1 MDKGNTVD
9 QVKLAESISEH
20 IKIDFV
26 DDYLVKPLDPV
37 KVKKEFSTPVSNQ
50 KPKTDKDGIEA
61 VDYDEVKTEIKEVDS
76 DFRKGRVLKI
86 PMLAAMQTDS
96 GSLYNKLNIQVGDV
110 IIFKEHPVTYFDLI
124 KDSRLV
130 KVYHIV
136 GIER

>member
-1 MDKGNTVD
+1 MSKVNAAD

-37 KVKKEFSTPVSNQ
+37 KVKKEFSAPVSNQ

-86 PMLAAMQTDS
+86 PMLAIQAES